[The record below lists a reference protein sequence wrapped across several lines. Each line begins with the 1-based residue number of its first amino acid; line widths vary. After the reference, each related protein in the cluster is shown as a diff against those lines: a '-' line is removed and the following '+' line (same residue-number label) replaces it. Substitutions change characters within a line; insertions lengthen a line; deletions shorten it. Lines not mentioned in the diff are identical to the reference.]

1 MQGTIKPSVCKDA
14 FNSASLLI
22 KFTKPHKPLLYSA
35 IASGTMATVCLCVMW
50 FSFARL
56 VEIVL
61 VDQAPLHTQLSLL
74 IILLISAF
82 CKVGFARAQSY
93 FSDLASSRVRDAIRN
108 KILHLWATESP
119 LVHQQRSPASSASQ
133 WIEDVEAMDS
143 YFARYLPQQAL
154 AVISPL
160 IILLFVASLNWLCAL
175 LLLISAPLIPLFM
188 VLVGMGAASLNEKY
202 ALTRQRLAGHFLDRV
217 ANLPTIRLF
226 GGTEQAFQEIE
237 YRSVH
242 YRKVIMKTLRVA
254 FLSSTV
260 LEFFT
265 SVAIASLAIYIGFS
279 LYGAITWGPASTI
292 SLYSGLLILILAPEF
307 FQPLRNLSAYYHD
320 RASAMGAA
328 SNMLDLFNERPMK
341 EDALKQ
347 PHVKESSTKSCQN
360 ASALHET
367 LPIIRVDDLW
377 VGFDPSR
384 TLAKNISFSL
394 RGNQML
400 AVTGASGLG
409 KSALLNTLAG
419 YLAPLHG
426 HICTYPIEYSQ
437 LPMAYLPQKPWFK
450 NKSIIENIQA
460 FAPDANPEDINKAFE
475 KLGLSDEL
483 YTRVKG
489 LSTLLGEHQQGFS
502 GGQLQRIALSRI
514 LLNPTPIILL
524 DEPTAKLDKQ
534 SRDLILQC
542 LVELKSERILVVA
555 SHDPALIKLADYKLS
570 LDSSVGGADARMV

>member
-1 MQGTIKPSVCKDA
+1 MKPTFSKDA
-14 FNSASLLI
+14 FNSASLLRH
-22 KFTKPHKPLLYSA
+22 FAQPHKSLLYSA
-35 IASGTMATVCLCVMW
+35 IAAGTMATVSLCVMW

-61 VDQAPLHTQLSLL
+61 INQQPLHSQSSLL
-74 IILLISAF
+74 MILLISAI
-82 CKVGFARAQSY
+82 CKVGFARVQTH
-93 FSDLASSRVRDAIRN
+93 FSDLASSRVRDAVRS
-108 KILHLWATESP
+108 KIMRVWAKQSP
-119 LVHQQRSPASSASQ
+119 LVHQRRSPASSASQ

-217 ANLPTIRLF
+217 ANLPTIKLF
-226 GGTEQAFQEIE
+226 GGTEHVFQEIE

-242 YRKVIMKTLRVA
+242 YRKLIMKTLRVA

-265 SVAIASLAIYIGFS
+265 SVAVASLAIYIGFS

-320 RASAMGAA
+320 KASAIGAA
-328 SNMLDLFNERPMK
+328 SNMLELFNESHLK
-341 EDALKQ
+341 EDGQKLPQVEVSSA
-347 PHVKESSTKSCQN
+347 ESLQN
-360 ASALHET
+360 VSALPEK
-367 LPIIRVDDLW
+367 LPRMRVDDLW
-377 VGFDPSR
+377 VGFGPGR
-384 TLAKNISFSL
+384 VLAKNISFNL
-394 RGNQML
+394 RGNHML
-400 AVTGASGLG
+400 VVTGASGQG

-426 HICTYPIEYSQ
+426 HICTYPGLYSQ
-437 LPMAYLPQKPWFK
+437 IPMAYLPQKPWFK
-450 NKSIIENIQA
+450 NKSILENIQA
-460 FAPDANPEDINKAFE
+460 FAPDATPEDIDKVFA
-475 KLGLSDEL
+475 KLGLTDEL
-483 YTRVKG
+483 NTRVQG

-542 LVELKSERILVVA
+542 LVELKSKRILVVA
-555 SHDPALIKLADYKLS
+555 SHDPALIKMADHQLS
-570 LDSSVGGADARMV
+570 LDKNQGATDARMV